1 MSIPPGPPPSLN
13 IRGAV
18 DLSALKRPAAGP
30 PGSAGTGPAGS
41 GGAPGGASAVVVDVT
56 EQTFGEIVQQSTTVP
71 VVLDL
76 WASWCEP
83 CKQLTPV
90 LEALAVEY
98 AGRFLLAKVDV
109 DAEQQIAA
117 ALQVQSL
124 PTVMAVVA
132 GRPLMLF
139 QGAYPEAQVRQVLD
153 ELLNVAAQQ
162 GVTGRIEVVDAA
174 DDADTDT
181 TEPAEPVEEPL
192 PPLHAEAFDAID
204 RGDMDAA
211 ADAYRR
217 ALAENPA
224 DAMATAGLAQVGLYR
239 RTEGADPE
247 AARQTAAADPSDVDA
262 ALLVA
267 DLDLLGGHVEDA
279 FGRLVDTVRLTA
291 GAERETVRVRLVELF
306 DVVGGD
312 DARVA
317 AARRALASALF

>member
-1 MSIPPGPPPSLN
+1 MSTTPGPRPRMDL
-13 IRGAV
+13 RGAV
-18 DLSALKRPAAGP
+18 DLSGLARPAPP
-30 PGSAGTGPAGS
+30 PGAAGAAPVAAAG
-41 GGAPGGASAVVVDVT
+41 GVVVDVT
-56 EQTFGEIVQQSTTVP
+56 EETFPDLVQRSTTVP

-90 LEALAVEY
+90 LEKLAAEY
-98 AGRFLLAKVDV
+98 EGRFLLAKVDV

-153 ELLNVAAQQ
+153 ELLKVAAQQ
-162 GVTGRIEVVDAA
+162 GVTGRVEVASPGDDVDDGA
-174 DDADTDT
+174 D
-181 TEPAEPVEEPL
+181 EGPVEEPL
-192 PPLHAEAFDAID
+192 PPLHAEAYDAID

-224 DAMATAGLAQVGLYR
+224 DSMATSGLAQVELYR
-239 RTEGADPE
+239 RTDGVDPV
-247 AARQTAAADPSDVDA
+247 AARAASAGDPSDVAA

-267 DLDLLGGHVEDA
+267 DLDVLGGHVDDA
-279 FGRLVDTVRLTA
+279 FARLVDTVRLTS
-291 GAERETVRVRLVELF
+291 GDERDAVRVRLVELF

-312 DARVA
+312 DPRVA

>member
-1 MSIPPGPPPSLN
+1 MSSTPGPRPQMNL
-13 IRGAV
+13 RGAV
-18 DLSALKRPAAGP
+18 DLSGLSRPASP
-30 PGSAGTGPAGS
+30 TGPAGAQGAVS
-41 GGAPGGASAVVVDVT
+41 AGGGVVIEVT
-56 EQTFGEIVQQSTTVP
+56 EQTFPDLVQRSTTVP

-76 WASWCEP
+76 WASWCDP

-90 LEALAVEY
+90 LERLAAEY
-98 AGRFLLAKVDV
+98 EGQFLLAKIDV

-153 ELLNVAAQQ
+153 ELLKVAAQQ
-162 GVTGRIEVVDAA
+162 GVTGRVEVAAAGGTEVGVDE
-174 DDADTDT
+174 T
-181 TEPAEPVEEPL
+181 PVEEQL
-192 PPLHAEAFDAID
+192 PPLHAEAYDAIE
-204 RGDMDAA
+204 RGDMDGA

-217 ALAENPA
+217 ALAENPS
-224 DAMATAGLAQVGLYR
+224 DEMASAGLAQVELYR
-239 RTEGADPE
+239 RTAGVDPATAR
-247 AARQTAAADPSDVDA
+247 AAAAADPADVAA

-279 FGRLVDTVRLTA
+279 FSRLVDTVRLTS
-291 GAERETVRVRLVELF
+291 GDERERARARLVQLF
-306 DVVGGD
+306 DVVGGED
-312 DARVA
+312 PRVT

>member
-1 MSIPPGPPPSLN
+1 MTTTPGPRPPVGL
-13 IRGAV
+13 RGAV
-18 DLSALKRPAAGP
+18 DLSGLARPAPA
-30 PGSAGTGPAGS
+30 PGAAGS
-41 GGAPGGASAVVVDVT
+41 VQGGTPGAAVIDVT
-56 EQTFGEIVQQSTTVP
+56 EATFPDLVQQSTTVP

-90 LEALAVEY
+90 LEKLAAEY
-98 AGRFLLAKVDV
+98 GGRFLLAKVDV

-153 ELLNVAAQQ
+153 ELLKVAAQQ
-162 GVTGRIEVVDAA
+162 GVTGRVDVAP
-174 DDADTDT
+174 TDGQQD
-181 TEPAEPVEEPL
+181 AEPVEEPL
-192 PPLHAEAFDAID
+192 PPLHAEAYEAIE
-204 RGDMDAA
+204 RGDMGAA

-217 ALAENPA
+217 ALAQNPA
-224 DAMATAGLAQVGLYR
+224 DAEASAGLAQVELYR
-239 RTEGADPE
+239 RTADVDQA
-247 AARQTAAADPSDVDA
+247 AARTAAAQDPSDVAA

-267 DLDLLGGHVEDA
+267 DLDLLGGHVDDA
-279 FGRLVDTVRLTA
+279 FGRLVDTVRLTS
-291 GAERETVRVRLVELF
+291 GDERETVRARLVELF
-306 DVVGGD
+306 ELVGGD
-312 DARVA
+312 DPRVA

>member
-1 MSIPPGPPPSLN
+1 MSTTPGPRPQMNL
-13 IRGAV
+13 RGAV
-18 DLSALKRPAAGP
+18 DLSGLSRPAATNGP
-30 PGSAGTGPAGS
+30 
-41 GGAPGGASAVVVDVT
+41 GAPGAASVAAPGGVVIDVT
-56 EQTFGEIVQQSTTVP
+56 EQTFPDLVQRSTTVP

-76 WASWCEP
+76 WASWCDP

-90 LEALAVEY
+90 LEKLAAEY
-98 AGRFLLAKVDV
+98 EGRFLLAKIDV

-153 ELLNVAAQQ
+153 ELLKVAAQQ
-162 GVTGRIEVVDAA
+162 GVTGRVDVTAS
-174 DDADTDT
+174 DDVLGDVD
-181 TEPAEPVEEPL
+181 EGPVEEPL
-192 PPLHAEAFDAID
+192 PPLHAEAYDAID

-224 DAMATAGLAQVGLYR
+224 DAMASAGLAQVELYR
-239 RTEGADPE
+239 RTADVDPD
-247 AARQTAAADPSDVDA
+247 AARAAAAADPSDVEA
-262 ALLVA
+262 ALVVA
-267 DLDLLGGHVEDA
+267 DLDLLGGHVDDA
-279 FGRLVDTVRLTA
+279 FARLVDAVRLTS
-291 GAERETVRVRLVELF
+291 GDEREQARARLVELF

-312 DARVA
+312 DPRVA
-317 AARRALASALF
+317 TARRALASALF